1 MKNLR
6 VGLVGF
12 GSMGRNHARI
22 LNNLEGVEL
31 VGICDPIIEKD
42 INFAQKYFCK
52 EVGQLLNLNLDYC
65 VISTPTTTHHEIAQ
79 VFLSRKIPVLIEK
92 PVTENHA
99 LSLELLNLSEN
110 TKTIVAVGHIE
121 RFNSALIELKRRLDS
136 NQLGRIYQ
144 ISTRRMGPFP
154 SRISDVGVIKDL
166 ATHDFDLTAWL
177 FGCDY
182 DRIFAEA
189 TRPGENSHE
198 DLVSVTGKLSNGVIV
213 NHLVNW
219 ISPTKERSVLVT
231 GEKGSFYANT
241 LTGELTLFSAGSVG
255 VTRPELAHF
264 VGTEQGEVHTYAFE
278 KPEPLLVEHIAFRD
292 AIQGKDSNYATL
304 ASAVKTM
311 AVAEAVVVSSRD
323 AEAVKILY

>member
-6 VGLVGF
+6 VALVGF
-12 GSMGRNHARI
+12 GSMGRNHARV

-31 VGICDPIIEKD
+31 VGICDPVIEKD
-42 INFAQKYFCK
+42 INFDQKYFYK
-52 EVGQLLNLNLDYC
+52 EVSQLLNLDLDYC

-79 VFLSRKIPVLIEK
+79 EFLKRRIPVLIEK
-92 PVTENHA
+92 PVTENLA
-99 LSLELLNLSEN
+99 LSLELLNLSGSTE
-110 TKTIVAVGHIE
+110 TIVAVGHIE
-121 RFNSALIELKRRLDS
+121 RFNSALIELKKRIDS
-136 NQLGRIYQ
+136 NELGQIYQ

-154 SRISDVGVIKDL
+154 IRISDVGVIKDL

-182 DRIFAEA
+182 DRVFAEGA
-189 TRPGENSHE
+189 RLGKNTHE
-198 DLVSVTGKLSNGVIV
+198 DLISVTGKLANGVIV

-219 ISPTKERSVLVT
+219 ISPTKERSVVIT

-241 LTGELTLFSAGSVG
+241 LTGELTLFSAGTVG

-278 KPEPLLVEHIAFRD
+278 KPEPLLIEHIAFRD
-292 AIQGKDSNYATL
+292 AIQGKDSHYVTL

-311 AVAEAVVVSSRD
+311 AVAEAVLVSSVR
-323 AEAVKILY
+323 AESVKIIY

>member
-1 MKNLR
+1 MKSLR
-6 VGLVGF
+6 AALVGF
-12 GSMGRNHARI
+12 GSMGKNHARI
-22 LNNLEGVEL
+22 LNNLDGVKL
-31 VGICDPIIEKD
+31 VGICDPVVNED
-42 INFAQKYFCK
+42 VNFDRQYFH
-52 EVGQLLNLNLDYC
+52 EEISQVMSLDLDYC
-65 VISTPTTTHHEIAQ
+65 VISTPTTTHYKIAQ
-79 VFLSRKIPVLIEK
+79 EFLKNGVPVLIEK

-99 LSLELLNLSEN
+99 LSLELLNLSEL
-110 TKTIVAVGHIE
+110 TKRIVGVGHIE
-121 RFNSALIELKRRLDS
+121 RFNSALIELKKRIDS
-136 NQLGRIYQ
+136 NQIGEIYQ

-166 ATHDFDLTAWL
+166 ATHDLDLTAWL
-177 FGCDY
+177 FGSDY

-189 TRPGENSHE
+189 MRLGKNPHE

-219 ISPTKERSVLVT
+219 ISPTKERSVVVT

-241 LTGELTLFSAGSVG
+241 LTGELTLFSAGTVG

-311 AVAEAVVVSSRD
+311 AVAEAVLVSSRD
-323 AEAVKILY
+323 SKTVKILY

>member
-6 VGLVGF
+6 VALVGF
-12 GSMGRNHARI
+12 GSMGKNHARI

-31 VGICDPIIEKD
+31 VGICDPVIEKD
-42 INFAQKYFCK
+42 VNFDQKYFCR
-52 EVGQLLNLNLDYC
+52 EVSQLLNLDLDYC
-65 VISTPTTTHHEIAQ
+65 VISTPTTTHHEIAHK
-79 VFLSRKIPVLIEK
+79 FLSRRIPILIEK

-99 LSLELLNLSEN
+99 SSLELLDLSESS
-110 TKTIVAVGHIE
+110 KTIVAVGHIE
-121 RFNSALIELKRRLDS
+121 RFNSALIELKMRLDS
-136 NQLGRIYQ
+136 NELGRIYQ

-154 SRISDVGVIKDL
+154 IRISDVGVIKDL

-177 FGCDY
+177 FECDY
-182 DRIFAEA
+182 DRVYAEA
-189 TRPGENSHE
+189 TTLGKNIHE
-198 DLVSVTGKLSNGVIV
+198 DLISVTGKLTNGVIV

-219 ISPTKERSVLVT
+219 ISPTKERSVVVT

-241 LTGELTLFSAGSVG
+241 LTGELTLFSAGTVG

-264 VGTEQGEVHTYAFE
+264 VGTEQGEVHTFAFE
-278 KPEPLLVEHIAFRD
+278 KPEPLLIEHIAFRN

-311 AVAEAVVVSSRD
+311 AVAEAVLVSSG
-323 AEAVKILY
+323 EAKSVKVLY